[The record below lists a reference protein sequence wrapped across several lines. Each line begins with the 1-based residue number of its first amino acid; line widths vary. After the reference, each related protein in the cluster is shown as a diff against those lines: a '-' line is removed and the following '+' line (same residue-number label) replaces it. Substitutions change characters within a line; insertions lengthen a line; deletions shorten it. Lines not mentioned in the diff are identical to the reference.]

1 MLNRSNLHPYQTH
14 FVDLAKSMQG
24 IGLLLPPGL
33 GKTTTT
39 LTIVAEH
46 FTGKTLVIAPKKVA
60 ESVWAQETQK
70 WSHLKHLR
78 TALVLGSD
86 AQRVRALESTADVY
100 VINLENVTWLCE
112 HPANFIEN
120 FDNLVIDESSRF
132 KDASTKRFKALKK
145 HLRRFKRKVILT
157 GTPTPQG
164 LGDLWAQVAI
174 LDLGE
179 RLGKSLTAFR
189 TRYME
194 PTDRNRHTGMV
205 YKWGVRAG
213 KDVEIHNAIQ
223 DICFALRAEDYL
235 TLPELT
241 RVYHD
246 VSVDKSVWASYK
258 KLARDMTLET
268 SGETITA
275 VTAATL
281 GNKLQ
286 QFTSGFLYT
295 EDKTPIRQHEEKIN
309 HLEQIL
315 CEYTPT
321 LIFYHYKESLDSIM
335 RHFPEA
341 KILSTNQDIEDWRAG
356 KILRLLAHPQ
366 SGGIGLNLQCNVAD
380 TAQVIWYDLP
390 WSSQDYIQANAR
402 VYRQGQE
409 KPVILH
415 HLVIPKTID
424 SQIVNVLAE
433 KINVQQAVLNALDC
447 ALLYP

>member
-100 VINLENVTWLCE
+100 VINLENVAWLCE
-112 HPANFIEN
+112 HPASFIEN

-258 KLARDMTLET
+258 KLAKDMTLET

-424 SQIVNVLAE
+424 SQIVDVLAE

>member
-424 SQIVNVLAE
+424 SQIVDVLAE
-433 KINVQQAVLNALDC
+433 KRNVQQAVLNALDC

>member
-1 MLNRSNLHPYQTH
+1 MTLLNRTDLHPYQTH
-14 FVDLAKSMQG
+14 FVDLAKNLPW

-60 ESVWAQETQK
+60 ESVWEQETQK

-86 AQRVRALESTADVY
+86 AQRVRALESNADIY
-100 VINLENVTWLCE
+100 VINMENVAWLCD
-112 HPANFIEN
+112 HPAGFMEN
-120 FDNLVIDESSRF
+120 FSNLVVDESSKF

-145 HLRRFKRKVILT
+145 HLRQFKRKIILT

-179 RLGKSLTAFR
+179 RLGKSLTSFR

-205 YKWGVRAG
+205 YKWGVRPG
-213 KDVEIHNAIQ
+213 KDLEIHEAIR
-223 DICFALRAEDYL
+223 DICFALKAEDYL
-235 TLPELT
+235 KLPTLT

-246 VSVDKSVWASYK
+246 VPIDKEVWANYK
-258 KLARDMTLET
+258 KLAKDMAIET
-268 SGETITA
+268 AGETITA

-295 EDKTPIRQHEEKIN
+295 EDKTAIRQHEEKVKY
-309 HLEQIL
+309 LEQIL

-321 LIFYHYKESLDSIM
+321 LIFYHYKESLESIT
-335 RHFPEA
+335 RQFPEA
-341 KILSTNQDIEDWRAG
+341 RILKTNQDIEDWRAG
-356 KILRLLAHPQ
+356 KVLKLLAHPQ

-380 TAQVIWYDLP
+380 TAQVVWYDLP

-409 KPVILH
+409 KPVIMH
-415 HLVIPKTID
+415 HLIIPKTID
-424 SQIVNVLAE
+424 SQIVDVLSE
-433 KINVQQAVLNALDC
+433 KINIQQAVLNALDC
-447 ALLYP
+447 ALL

>member
-223 DICFALRAEDYL
+223 DICFALRAEEYL

-258 KLARDMTLET
+258 KLAKDMTLET

-366 SGGIGLNLQCNVAD
+366 SGGIGLNLQCNVGD
-380 TAQVIWYDLP
+380 TAQVVWYDLP

-424 SQIVNVLAE
+424 SQIVDVLAE

>member
-1 MLNRSNLHPYQTH
+1 MTSLNRSDLHPYQTH
-14 FVDLAKSMQG
+14 FVDLAKSMPG

-86 AQRVRALESTADVY
+86 AQRVRALEFTADVY
-100 VINLENVTWLCE
+100 VINLENVAWLCD
-112 HPANFIEN
+112 HPAGFIES

-145 HLRRFKRKVILT
+145 HLRQFKRKVILT

-174 LDLGE
+174 LDLGQ

-213 KDVEIHNAIQ
+213 KDVEIHDAIR
-223 DICFALRAEDYL
+223 DICFALKAEDYL

-241 RVYHD
+241 PIYHD
-246 VSVDKSVWASYK
+246 VPIDKEVWENYK
-258 KLARDMTLET
+258 KLAKDMTLET
-268 SGETITA
+268 AGETITA

-281 GNKLQ
+281 CNKLQ

-295 EDKTPIRQHEEKIN
+295 GNKTPIRQHEEKVKY
-309 HLEQIL
+309 LEQIL

-321 LIFYHYKESLDSIM
+321 LIFYHYEESLDSIT
-335 RHFPEA
+335 RQFPEA
-341 KILSTNQDIEDWRAG
+341 RILTNNQDMEDWREG
-356 KILRLLAHPQ
+356 KILKLLAHPQ
-366 SGGIGLNLQCNVAD
+366 SGGIGLNLQCNAAD
-380 TAQVIWYDLP
+380 VAQVVWYDLP

-402 VYRQGQE
+402 LYRQGQE

-415 HLVIPKTID
+415 HLIIPKTID
-424 SQIVNVLAE
+424 EQIVKVLE
-433 KINVQQAVLNALDC
+433 GKLNIQTAVLNALDC
-447 ALLYP
+447 ALL